1 MKIKNI
7 NKRLIAGL
15 LGGVILTTPL
25 SFSSCSPRFNYQ
37 TEKNGN
43 IHLNNY
49 EMFPY
54 EIVYKLEIVV
64 LEVHGKESI
73 YLGEDKFSNLIYS
86 DVFTG
91 ITIYDDQ
98 SDKKTSGVKLIS
110 HEIIEKYL
118 ISYGMLKD
126 GYSKKDLESL
136 FKRIKN
142 DYYSEKSKELVKK

>member
-25 SFSSCSPRFNYQ
+25 SLSSCSSSFIYR
-37 TEKNGN
+37 TAEDGN
-43 IHLNNY
+43 VHLDNNKKIEY
-49 EMFPY
+49 DL
-54 EIVYKLEIVV
+54 VKSLEIVV
-64 LEVHGKESI
+64 LEVNGKEII
-73 YLGEDKFSNLIYS
+73 YLGQKDSNLNYS

-91 ITIYDDQ
+91 KTIYDNLGVDRI
-98 SDKKTSGVKLIS
+98 SGVKLIS
-110 HEIIEKYL
+110 NETIEKYL

-142 DYYSEKSKELVKK
+142 DYYSEKNKELVKK